1 MKKFTGWG
9 SGLPKS
15 LAHVAMWTNDGRWFT
30 NNMKEFVDHMCT
42 TTSDRL
48 LLIED
53 EPALLNVKD
62 GMDTI
67 YDAYLAGVA
76 EIIADRYSLPCPA
89 WANGPCRFLP
99 EPVCS
104 GGKHSRQM
112 FIDET
117 PPCMSRRNLFCGSV
131 RLRSIRGKN

>member
-9 SGLPKS
+9 SGRPVS

-42 TTSDRL
+42 TTSDRQ

-53 EPALLNVKD
+53 EPALINVED
-62 GMDTI
+62 GVGAI
-67 YDAYLAGVA
+67 YNVYLAGVA
-76 EIIADRYSLPCPA
+76 ETIAERYSLPCPA
-89 WANGPCRFLP
+89 WTNEPSRFLL
-99 EPVCS
+99 EPVHF
-104 GGKHSRQM
+104 GGKHSREM
-112 FIDET
+112 FTEET
-117 PPCMSRRNLFCGSV
+117 PLCMSRRNLFCGSV